1 MLFEI
6 YFSYKILR
14 VYLKFPTNMKGPHL
28 RAASF
33 KVDMSAVHIHDVI
46 VYDSGM
52 VSPCA
57 GLRKSGLTGHLPYML
72 DI

>member
-1 MLFEI
+1 
-6 YFSYKILR
+6 
-14 VYLKFPTNMKGPHL
+14 MKGPHL